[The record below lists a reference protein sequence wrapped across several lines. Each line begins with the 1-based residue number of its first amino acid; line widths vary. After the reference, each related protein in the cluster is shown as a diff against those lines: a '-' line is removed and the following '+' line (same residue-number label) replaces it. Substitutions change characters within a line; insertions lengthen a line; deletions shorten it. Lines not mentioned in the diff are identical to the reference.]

1 MTEAGMHR
9 PPADSDGRCRP
20 ELASPFSELLPAPI
34 IAVVKTEPILTTPFE
49 HQPEPAAVATDSASD
64 REKVPAGGLAWSSP
78 ASCTTS
84 AADVVSAPRTRAR
97 FKRR

>member
-9 PPADSDGRCRP
+9 PPAGSDVRCRP

-34 IAVVKTEPILTTPFE
+34 TVVQTEPILTTPFE
-49 HQPEPAAVATDSASD
+49 RQPAPAAVATDPASD
-64 REKVPAGGLAWSSP
+64 RERVPAGGLAWSSP

-84 AADVVSAPRTRAR
+84 VADVVSAPRTRAR
-97 FKRR
+97 SKRR

>member
-9 PPADSDGRCRP
+9 PPAGSDERCRP

-34 IAVVKTEPILTTPFE
+34 ITVVKTEPILTTPFE
-49 HQPEPAAVATDSASD
+49 RQPAPAAVATDPVSE
-64 REKVPAGGLAWSSP
+64 RERVPGGGLAWSSP

-84 AADVVSAPRTRAR
+84 VADVVSAPRTRAR
-97 FKRR
+97 SKRR